1 MPRSEQANQE
11 LREAAKNRILE
22 AARHVFAR
30 KGSNAKMSDIATEAG
45 VSQGLAYRYFP
56 SKEAIFLSL
65 LRQMTRSP
73 EELELI
79 VQNIPGTPAERL
91 NRIVSS
97 MVERR
102 NADPE
107 FYQFFSQAMA
117 NGTLPPDV
125 RKRVHAQGLH
135 IHEILRRL
143 IVEGQATGEIA
154 KDDPDEL
161 LQAITACLDGLA
173 MMSSLSSKR
182 SANHIPNARIF
193 LRMLRPDRGQK

>member
-11 LREAAKNRILE
+11 LREEAKKRILD
-22 AARHVFAR
+22 AARHVYAR
-30 KGSNAKMSDIATEAG
+30 KGSNATISDIATEAG

-65 LRQMTRSP
+65 LKQMTRSS

-79 VQNIPGTPAERL
+79 VQNIPGTAGERL
-91 NRIVSS
+91 HRIVSS

-102 NADPE
+102 GTDPE
-107 FYQFFSQAMA
+107 FYQFYSQAMA
-117 NGTLPPDV
+117 NDTLPPEV
-125 RKRVHAQGLH
+125 RKRMNAQGLH

-161 LQAITACLDGLA
+161 LQAITACLDGLTRMA
-173 MMSSLSSKR
+173 PPSLKR
-182 SANHIPNARIF
+182 SGDHIPNARIF
-193 LRMLRPDRGQK
+193 LRMLRPDRSRE